1 MLTLDLV
8 SMPPSSEPTA
18 SGTFPL
24 RLHLLFHRRDVPD
37 NDLRWMVHLRNSAS
51 YEDSPRVFTLIQLA
65 SSSPSVTLATGFSRP
80 RENMIIEC
88 HNTLNNGV
96 GLCMGQMADIY
107 GALILQFA
115 RSDYD
120 GLIYRWKGDKNG
132 CIGGT
137 SLQPWRPST
146 RGDLPLMLIISNRIR
161 EEHSREMIT
170 SETWNK
176 IIEEKEN
183 LV

>member
-1 MLTLDLV
+1 MFTFDLV
-8 SMPPSSEPTA
+8 SVPQSSERTA

-24 RLHLLFHRRDVPD
+24 RLHLLFHRRDLGTTISAD
-37 NDLRWMVHLRNSAS
+37 AVHRRNSAS
-51 YEDSPRVFTLIQLA
+51 YEDSPRVFTLVRLA
-65 SSSPSVTLATGFSRP
+65 SSSPSVTLETGFSRP
-80 RENMIIEC
+80 RENVIIEC
-88 HNTLNNGV
+88 HDTLNNGV

-120 GLIYRWKGDKNG
+120 GLTYRWKGGQNG
-132 CIGGT
+132 RIGGT
-137 SLQPWRPST
+137 SLQLWRPST

-176 IIEEKEN
+176 ITEEKEN